1 MAIQDAPS
9 QPPVL
14 GIAEID
20 AEHALQYK
28 LLEEVERVLE
38 RGDVAAARV
47 VVKQLHEYSE
57 AHFGSEQIIMR
68 LHSYPGYNA
77 HEREHGDLLAAL
89 QRLSVGLEVETGM
102 ASAAAIRRWLT
113 THIHHAD
120 QAFIDYLNNR

>member
-1 MAIQDAPS
+1 MGIHHDPTP
-9 QPPVL
+9 PPVL
-14 GIAEID
+14 GLAEID
-20 AEHALQYK
+20 SEHAMQYQ

-47 VVKQLHEYSE
+47 VVQQLHDYSA
-57 AHFGSEQIIMR
+57 AHFGSEQVIMR

-89 QRLSVGLEVETGM
+89 QRLSLGMDAETGA
-102 ASAAAIRRWLT
+102 ASAVAIRRWLT

-120 QAFIDYLNNR
+120 QAFVDYLAR